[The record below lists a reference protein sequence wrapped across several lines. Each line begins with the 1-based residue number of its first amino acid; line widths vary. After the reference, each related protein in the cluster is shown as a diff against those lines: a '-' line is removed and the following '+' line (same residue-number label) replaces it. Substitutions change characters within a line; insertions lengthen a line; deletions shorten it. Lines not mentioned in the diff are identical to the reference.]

1 MQATKS
7 RLDVAADSDE
17 QGNFTVSDKNNRGAL
32 PRASRAAGH
41 HGKKKW
47 LPIDA

>member
-17 QGNFTVSDKNNRGAL
+17 QGNLTVSDKNNRGAL
-32 PRASRAAGH
+32 PRASRAQRGTMVRKN
-41 HGKKKW
+41 GY
-47 LPIDA
+47 L